1 MRILQ
6 FCNKIPFPPNDGGA
20 IAMNNVTAGLI
31 SSGHQVKVLAIKTPK
46 HSIDIN
52 NLPAEYVKNSN
63 IELVFVDTNVK
74 PINAFLNFISGKSYN
89 ISRFT
94 SKKLNTKIID
104 ILKNNS
110 FDIIQFE
117 SIFLISYLKTFRK
130 YSDAKIVLRAHNAEH
145 KIWDL
150 MAKNTKNTAKKFY
163 LNHLAK
169 KLKEVE
175 ITEINN
181 VDAVYTVSKNDL
193 KLFKNYGCKVP
204 IICIPI
210 GIDVTKKLNA
220 ENNKIEFPSLFHIG
234 AMDWMPNIEAVKWF
248 LNNVWGEINKI
259 FPKIKFYIAGRNT
272 PTWLL
277 NINQPNVVVMGEVEN
292 ADDFIKSKS
301 IMIVPLLSGSG
312 MRVKIIEGMMLGKII
327 ISTSIGAESLVYK
340 NQENII
346 IANSPKEFIEA
357 ISKCVTNK
365 QFCLN
370 IGENAKVNAEN
381 NYDNNKLNNRL
392 IEFYKSLLR
401 TD

>member
-6 FCNKIPFPPNDGGA
+6 FCNKIPFPPYDGGA

-31 SSGHQVKVLAIKTPK
+31 NSGHQVKVLAIKTPK
-46 HSIDIN
+46 HSININ
-52 NLPAEYVKNSN
+52 DLPAEYLKNTN

-74 PINAFLNFISGKSYN
+74 AINAFINFIRGKSYN
-89 ISRFT
+89 ISRFA
-94 SKKLNTKIID
+94 SKKLNSKIID

-145 KIWDL
+145 KIWEL
-150 MAKNTKNTAKKFY
+150 MAKNTKNSVKKFY

-169 KLKEVE
+169 KLKDVE
-175 ITEINN
+175 TTEINN
-181 VDAVYTVSKNDL
+181 VDAVYTVSENDL
-193 KLFKNYGCKVP
+193 EFFKNYGCKVP
-204 IICIPI
+204 IACIPI
-210 GIDVTKKLNA
+210 GIDVTKKIIT

-248 LNNVWGEINKI
+248 LNNVWSEINKK
-259 FPKIKFYIAGRNT
+259 FPNIKFYIAGRNT
-272 PTWLL
+272 PEWLL
-277 NINQPNVVVMGEVEN
+277 NINLPNVEVVGEVEN
-292 ADDFIKSKS
+292 ADEFIQSKS

-312 MRVKIIEGMMLGKII
+312 MRVKIIEGMMLSKTI
-327 ISTSIGAESLVYK
+327 ISTSVGAESLVYK

-357 ISKCVTNK
+357 ISKCVTDK
-365 QFCLN
+365 LFCLN
-370 IGENAKVNAEN
+370 MGKNAKLNAEE
-381 NYDNNKLNNRL
+381 NYDNNKLNSRL
-392 IEFYKSLLR
+392 IEFYESLLK
-401 TD
+401 TE